1 MATALKSGEIRTENL
16 HRLGK
21 ALSERIAALTP
32 VMEDLAAAAC
42 IRCPAPCCLAARIW
56 FDAKDL
62 LLLHLSDRPLP
73 PGQTIA
79 TMTDRC
85 RYLGP
90 RGCRL
95 SRLDRPWVCTWYLC
109 PTQRERLRNE
119 DRPAYDRLQQE
130 MKAIGAGRKALL
142 RAFLEGR

>member
-1 MATALKSGEIRTENL
+1 
-16 HRLGK
+16 
-21 ALSERIAALTP
+21 
-32 VMEDLAAAAC
+32 
-42 IRCPAPCCLAARIW
+42 
-56 FDAKDL
+56 
-62 LLLHLSDRPLP
+62 
-73 PGQTIA
+73 
-79 TMTDRC
+79 MTDRC